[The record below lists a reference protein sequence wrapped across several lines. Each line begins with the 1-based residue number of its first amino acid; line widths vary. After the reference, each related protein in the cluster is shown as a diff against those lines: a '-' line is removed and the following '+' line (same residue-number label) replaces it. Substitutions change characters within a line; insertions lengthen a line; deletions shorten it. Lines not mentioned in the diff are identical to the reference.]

1 MKLLFNSLIRENI
14 KRLIP
19 YSCARDEFEAETAT
33 LLDANE
39 NPYGETNRYPDPYQK
54 KLKNKISEIKKVDS
68 KNIFL
73 GNGSDEII
81 DICIRIFCRPGID
94 SVLLLSPTY
103 GMYEVS
109 ASIHDVGVEKCL
121 LNNDFQIDFD
131 LLKDTIEKLNP
142 KIIFVCSP
150 NNPTGNIIN
159 NLTKI
164 FDFYQGIV
172 FVDEAYIDFA
182 PEKSL
187 LEHLGN
193 YPRMIISQTLSKA
206 WGMAAL
212 RIGIAFMNEQLIH
225 YFNKVKPPYNIN
237 SLSQQLA
244 LERLSDIEKFNNE
257 VEELLSERLY
267 ITEELSQMPI
277 VKRIYPSD
285 ANFILVEFE
294 DADNIYTYLVSKNV
308 IVRNRSSIIQNCL
321 RITVGTE
328 KENKLLLKELQ
339 TYKL

>member
-14 KRLIP
+14 KRLVP
-19 YSCARDEFEAETAT
+19 YSCARDEFEAESAT

-39 NPYGETNRYPDPYQK
+39 NPFGETNRYPDPYQK
-54 KLKNKISEIKKVDS
+54 KLKTKISDIKNIDT

-73 GNGSDEII
+73 GNGSDEVI
-81 DICIRIFCRPGID
+81 DICMRIFCHPGID
-94 SVLLLSPTY
+94 RILLLAPSY

-109 ASIHDVGVEKCL
+109 ASIHDVGIEKFM
-121 LNNDFQIDFD
+121 LNNEFQIDFE
-131 LLKDTIEKLNP
+131 LLKLTVERVNP

-150 NNPTGNIIN
+150 NNPSGNVID
-159 NLTKI
+159 NLLDI
-164 FDFYQGIV
+164 FDFYNGIV

-187 LEHLGN
+187 LEYLN
-193 YPRMIISQTLSKA
+193 YYPRMIISQTLSKA

-212 RIGIAFMNEQLIH
+212 RIGMAFMNEQLVH

-244 LERLSDIEKFNNE
+244 LVKLSDVEKLKKE
-257 VEELLSERLY
+257 VEELLSERLF
-267 ITEELSQMPI
+267 ITEELSQMPF

-294 DADNIYTYLVSKNV
+294 DADVVYKYLVSKNV
-308 IVRNRSSIIQNCL
+308 IVRNRSSIIQNCM
-321 RITVGTE
+321 RITVGTAL
-328 KENKLLLKELQ
+328 ENKLLLSELQ
-339 TYKL
+339 NYQT